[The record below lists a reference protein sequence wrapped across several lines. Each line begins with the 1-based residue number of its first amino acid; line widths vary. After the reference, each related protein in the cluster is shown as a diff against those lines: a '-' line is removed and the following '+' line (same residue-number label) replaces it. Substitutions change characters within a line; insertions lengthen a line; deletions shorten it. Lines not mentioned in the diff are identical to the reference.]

1 MGRSR
6 PAPKANPLAPA
17 LAALQAGDLERAA
30 RIAGEETQRTPANVS
45 AWELLS
51 VAEYR
56 RANAPAAIEA
66 AARAV
71 ALQPINPALKA
82 NLGAMLRAA
91 GRFDEAEAAYRAAI
105 AADPTL
111 ISARQNL
118 GNLLLDQDR
127 LAEAE
132 QSLREAVRLSPDQAE
147 PARGLAAVLQRQG
160 RLEQAA
166 AEFER
171 LLTLAP
177 DDAQAFSDLGCC
189 LMGLERHGPAHTAFD
204 RAIALKA
211 DLASA
216 HGNLGALHLRGGRLH
231 AAMEATRRA
240 HEISPHEHRW
250 ISNLAVIA
258 KDLGRFDESAVLF
271 HQALA
276 LRPDY
281 ASGHSNLLFCLNYHP
296 TLSAEAIF
304 EEYRRWD
311 QAHAIGKAPK
321 TPAWLVSSD
330 PDRRLRVGFVSPDF
344 REHAARHFIEPF
356 LRGLDRREVEIVCYA
371 ELANPDATSERLKAM
386 ADQWRLTAGLSDEA
400 VAEMIRRD
408 QIDILVDLGGHTASS
423 RLLVFAHRPAPIQV
437 AHMLGHGYTSGLTA
451 IDVFLSDDQ
460 LSPEGS
466 DHLFSERL
474 VRLDRIPLAYQPP
487 EGMTE
492 VAPTPALKNGH
503 VTFGYFGRPERINDQ
518 VIAVWSAIL
527 RGVPASKLMLNAKAL
542 AEPAFK
548 ALTEQKFAA
557 HGIGPERLELVYT
570 TPQPT
575 TWAAYGQVDVALDP
589 FPHNAGTTTIEAL
602 YLGVPV
608 LSLKDRPSVG
618 RFGASILGA
627 VGLGDWATDS
637 ADAYIAKAVAEASD
651 LPALDALRQGLRR
664 RFNASP
670 LADADG
676 LGRELAST
684 FRTLWKDWCG
694 QGRAEQAKALAID
707 SDNLRLQGRLPES
720 EAAARQALAI
730 DPACAPAAN
739 HLGNALVAQGRLME
753 GELAYAQALDL
764 DPGNAEAFNNRA
776 LSLMKRG
783 MVCAAEDDLRQAMAL
798 RPDLPEIGFNLA
810 SALQDQGRLKEA
822 LAEYRQAT
830 DQRPDHAVGHGAL
843 LFCLNYQTHLPAEAI
858 FAEFRRWNT
867 RHAAPQMPASPN
879 HRNNPDPDRRLR
891 IGYVSPDF
899 GTRSARHFIEPM
911 LAGHDRREVE
921 VFCYAETPNPDA
933 FTDRFKSMADAW
945 RSTVGLDDEAMAALI
960 AEDRIDVLIDLG
972 GHTARNRLRALARKP
987 APVQVAHFL
996 GHGYTSGL
1004 SAMDAFLAD
1013 GHLAPPG
1020 SDGLFAE
1027 PVRRMDRIPIAYL
1040 PPEGLPEVAPLPAL
1054 RKGHVTFGHFGRTV
1068 RINDEV
1074 VRVWAAILEALPGS
1088 RLMLNTAPFADPGVR
1103 QRYADLFA
1111 AEGIAADRLEL
1122 VFTTPQP
1129 TTWAAYGEV
1138 DIALDPFPHNA
1149 GTTTIEALWLGVPV
1163 VSLADRP
1170 SVGRFGK
1177 SILEAAG
1184 LGDWVTASREAY
1196 IARAVAAASDIKGL
1210 SDVRA
1215 GLRARMETSPLAD
1228 GAGLSRALEAEY
1240 RALWRDWCAGQAFD
1254 AAAVMQ
1260 GAAAAYG
1267 AGRYDE
1273 AATLFRKLT
1282 ERFDDAGS
1290 WSNLG
1295 ATLKAQ
1301 GRADEAEAAY
1311 RNAIARDP
1319 SLANAYTNLGNLLT
1333 GRRQFDEAE
1342 AAYRRALAIAPEQ
1355 PDAWRSLA
1363 LCLLG
1368 AQRADEAKAAIEQ
1381 ALVLAPDHAA
1391 AHETL
1396 ASLLRQGARP
1406 VQAEIHYRRATEL
1419 APNDPRML
1427 ANMAV
1432 ALEDLGRFDES
1443 AALFHQALA
1452 LRPDYASGHSNLLFC
1467 LNYHPTLSAEAIFE
1481 EYRRWDQAHAVGKA
1495 PKTPAWLVS
1504 SDPDRRLRVGF
1515 VSPDFREHAARHF
1528 IEPFLR
1534 GLDRREVEIVC
1545 YAELANADGTSERL
1559 KAMADQWR
1567 LTAGLSD
1574 EALAEMIRQDRIDI
1588 LVDLGG
1594 HTASSRLLVFA
1605 HRPAPIQV
1613 AHMLGHGYTSG
1624 LTAIDVFLSD
1634 DQLSPEGSDHLFSE
1648 RLVRLDRI
1656 PLAYQPPEG
1665 MTEVAPTPALKNGH
1679 VTFGYF
1685 GRPERINDQVI
1696 AVWSAI
1702 LRGVPASKLM
1712 LNAKALA
1719 EPAFKALTEQKFAA
1733 HGIGPE
1739 RLELVYTTPQPTTW
1753 AAYGQVD
1760 VALDPFPHNAGT
1772 TTIEALYLGVPV
1784 LSLKDRPSVGRF
1796 GASIL
1801 GAVGLGDW
1809 ATDSADAYIAKAI
1822 AETSDLPAL
1831 DALRQG
1837 LRRRFNA
1844 SPLADADGL
1853 GRDLA
1858 STFRTLWKDWCA
1870 DPASFE
1876 AASRRLRMRKEGEG
1890 DESSPTLPH
1899 PDARESRA
1907 SKDARDHQPAD
1918 DLGRQA
1924 IVAFSTGDLDSA
1936 VALAGQALAAD
1947 PDHFDALH
1955 VRGVVQFKQGRLDDA
1970 ARDVAAAIALNP
1982 ERAEPRWNLTAI
1994 LRAKGDLAGAEAQGQ
2009 AAVRA
2014 GPTFAEAHNN
2024 LGSVYQDLAR
2034 AGEAEACFRE
2044 AIRLRPDYAEAWSNL
2059 AWTLNARGLGVEAET
2074 AARRAI
2080 AIRPGDANAFN
2091 NLGSA
2096 LMQLDRLEEAGD
2108 AFRQAVALKPD
2119 FAMAHSNLLFCL
2131 NYSPTLSGEAI
2142 FAEYRRWNDRHARGL
2157 AQPRAFEID
2166 TNPTRRL
2173 RVGYVSPDFRNH
2185 AVSYFVEPMLAAHD
2199 RSRIELFCYSETRNT
2214 DAVTDRFKAL
2224 AGHWRSTVGL
2234 GDEAMAAMIL
2244 EDRIDVLVDLA
2255 GHTALNR
2262 LAVFARRVAPI
2273 QLAHMVG
2280 SGCTTGLDEMD
2291 GSLSDVGFAP
2301 PGAEAFFSEPIIR
2314 LPRIPLTYAPP
2325 AGMPEVSPSP
2335 AAAKGY
2341 VTFGCFSRTARIN
2354 DRVLDAWADILGR
2367 VPTARLMLNA
2377 KPFQEKSMRKAFRAR
2392 LVQRGV
2398 KPARLDLVYTTPQP
2412 TTWAAY
2418 GDIDIALDPFPHNAG
2433 TTTFEALWL
2442 GVPVVSL
2449 ADRPPVGRFG
2459 KSILGA
2465 AGLDDWATDDVKA
2478 YVDKAVKAARDIPAL
2493 AELRAGLRERIE
2505 RSPLRDPIGLARAL
2519 EAVYRDLYLAR
2530 VGRH

>member
-1 MGRSR
+1 M
-6 PAPKANPLAPA
+6 ANPLAPA
-17 LAALQAGDLERAA
+17 LAALQLGDLDRAA
-30 RIAGEETQRTPANVS
+30 QIAGHETRREPANVS

-66 AARAV
+66 ASRAV

-91 GRFDEAEAAYRAAI
+91 GRLDEAEAAYREAI
-105 AADPTL
+105 ATGPTL

-132 QSLREAVRLSPDQAE
+132 QTLREAVRIAPAQAD

-160 RLEQAA
+160 RLEEAA

-171 LLTLAP
+171 LLALAP
-177 DDAQAFSDLGCC
+177 GDAQALSDLGCC
-189 LMGLERHGPAHTAFD
+189 LMGLERHGPAQAAFD
-204 RAIALKA
+204 HAIALA
-211 DLASA
+211 PNLASA
-216 HGNLGALHLRGGRLH
+216 HGNLGALNLRAGRLH

-240 HEISPHEHRW
+240 HEISPDEHRW

-258 KDLGRFDESAVLF
+258 KDLGRFDESAALF

-296 TLSAEAIF
+296 TMSAEAIF

-311 QAHAIGKAPK
+311 QAHAVGKAPAE
-321 TPAWLVSSD
+321 PQWLVSRD
-330 PDRRLRVGFVSPDF
+330 PNRRLRVGFVSPDF

-356 LRGLDRREVEIVCYA
+356 LSGLDRSDVEIVCYA
-371 ELANPDATSERLKAM
+371 ELANADGTSERLKAM

-400 VAEMIRRD
+400 VAEMIRQD
-408 QIDILVDLGGHTASS
+408 KVDILVDLGGHTASS
-423 RLLVFAHRPAPIQV
+423 RLPVFAYRPAPIQV
-437 AHMLGHGYTSGLTA
+437 AHMLGHGYTSGLSA

-460 LSPEGS
+460 LSPQGS
-466 DHLFSERL
+466 DHLFSEKL

-487 EGMTE
+487 EGMPE
-492 VAPTPALKNGH
+492 VVPTPGLAKGH
-503 VTFGYFGRPERINDQ
+503 VTFGYFGRPERVNEQ

-527 RGVPASKLMLNAKAL
+527 EQVPSSRLMLNAKAL

-548 ALTEQKFAA
+548 ALMEQKFAA
-557 HGIGPERLELVYT
+557 HGVGPERLELVYT

-575 TWAAYGQVDVALDP
+575 TWAAYGQVDIALDP

-627 VGLGDWATDS
+627 VGLGDWATDDT
-637 ADAYIAKAVAEASD
+637 DAYIAKAVAEAAD
-651 LPALDALRQGLRR
+651 LPALDALRQGLRH
-664 RFNASP
+664 RFNTSP

-676 LGRELAST
+676 LGRELAQT

-694 QGRAEQAKALAID
+694 EGKAEQAKALAID
-707 SDNLRLQGRLPES
+707 SDTLRLQGKLPEA
-720 EAAARQALAI
+720 EVAARQALAI
-730 DPACAPAAN
+730 DPACAAAAN
-739 HLGNALVAQGRLME
+739 HLGNALVAQGRLLE
-753 GELAYAQALDL
+753 AEAAYAQALDL

-783 MVCAAEDDLRQAMAL
+783 MVCAAEQDLRRAMAL
-798 RPDLPEIGFNLA
+798 RPELPEIGFNLA

-822 LAEYRQAT
+822 LAEYRQAAE
-830 DQRPDHAVGHGAL
+830 QRPDHAVGHGAV
-843 LFCLNYQTHLPAEAI
+843 LFCLNYQTHLPAEDI
-858 FAEFRRWNT
+858 FAEFRRWDA
-867 RHAAPQMPASPN
+867 RHAAPHTPASPN
-879 HRNNPDPDRRLR
+879 HKNNPDPERRLR

-911 LAGHDRREVE
+911 LTGHDRRQVE
-921 VFCYAETPNPDA
+921 VVCYAETPNPDA
-933 FTDRFKSMADAW
+933 FTDRFKAMADEW
-945 RSTVGLDDEAMAALI
+945 RSTVGLDDDQMAALI
-960 AEDRIDVLIDLG
+960 AQDRIDVLIDLG
-972 GHTARNRLRALARKP
+972 GHTARNRLRALSRKP

-1013 GHLAPPG
+1013 QHLAPPG
-1020 SDGLFAE
+1020 SEGLFTEA
-1027 PVRRMDRIPIAYL
+1027 VRRMDRIPIAYL

-1054 RKGHVTFGHFGRTV
+1054 RKGYVTFGHFGRTV

-1074 VRVWAAILEALPGS
+1074 VQVWAAILKAVPDS

-1111 AEGIAADRLEL
+1111 AEGVEADRLEM

-1149 GTTTIEALWLGVPV
+1149 GVTTIEALWLGVPV

-1184 LGDWVTASREAY
+1184 LGDWVTTSRKDY
-1196 IARAVAAASDIKGL
+1196 IARAVAAASDIEGL
-1210 SDVRA
+1210 VNLRA
-1215 GLRARMETSPLAD
+1215 GLRARMGASPLAD

-1240 RALWRDWCAGQAFD
+1240 RALWQGWCATQAFD
-1254 AAAVMQ
+1254 PTAVLQ
-1260 GAAAAYG
+1260 DAAAAYG
-1267 AGRYDE
+1267 EGRYDE
-1273 AATLFRKLT
+1273 ATTLFRKLT
-1282 ERFDDAGS
+1282 DRFDDAGS

-1301 GRADEAEAAY
+1301 GRTDEAEAAY

-1319 SLANAYTNLGNLLT
+1319 SLANAHANLGNLLT
-1333 GRRQFDEAE
+1333 GRRQFDDAE
-1342 AAYRRALAIAPEQ
+1342 AAYRRALEIS
-1355 PDAWRSLA
+1355 PDQAEVWRSLA
-1363 LCLLG
+1363 LCLMG
-1368 AQRADEAKAAIEQ
+1368 AQRAAEAKAAIEQ
-1381 ALVLAPDHAA
+1381 ALALAPDDAA

-1396 ASLLRQGARP
+1396 ASLLRQAGRP
-1406 VQAEIHYRRATEL
+1406 VEAETHYRRATEL

-1427 ANMAV
+1427 SNMAV

-1467 LNYHPTLSAEAIFE
+1467 LNYHPTMSAEAIFE

-1495 PKTPAWLVS
+1495 PAEPQWLVS
-1504 SDPDRRLRVGF
+1504 RDPNRRLRVGF

-1528 IEPFLR
+1528 IEPFLS
-1534 GLDRREVEIVC
+1534 GLDRSDVEIVC

-1574 EALAEMIRQDRIDI
+1574 EAVAEMIRQDKVDI

-1594 HTASSRLLVFA
+1594 HTASSRLPVFA
-1605 HRPAPIQV
+1605 YRPAPIQV

-1624 LTAIDVFLSD
+1624 LSAIDVFLSD
-1634 DQLSPEGSDHLFSE
+1634 DQLSPQGSDHLFSE
-1648 RLVRLDRI
+1648 KLVRLDRI

-1665 MTEVAPTPALKNGH
+1665 MPEVVPTPGLAKGH

-1685 GRPERINDQVI
+1685 GRPERVNEQVI

-1702 LRGVPASKLM
+1702 LEQVPSSRLM

-1719 EPAFKALTEQKFAA
+1719 EPAFKALMEQKFAA
-1733 HGIGPE
+1733 HGVGPE

-1760 VALDPFPHNAGT
+1760 IALDPFPHNAGT

-1809 ATDSADAYIAKAI
+1809 ATDDTDAYIAKAV
-1822 AETSDLPAL
+1822 AEAADLPAL

-1837 LRRRFNA
+1837 LRHRFNT

-1853 GRDLA
+1853 GRELA
-1858 STFRTLWKDWCA
+1858 ATFRTLWKDWCGEGKA
-1870 DPASFE
+1870 DPP
-1876 AASRRLRMRKEGEG
+1876 L
-1890 DESSPTLPH
+1890 
-1899 PDARESRA
+1899 
-1907 SKDARDHQPAD
+1907 AD
-1918 DLGRQA
+1918 DLGHQA
-1924 IVAFSTGDLDSA
+1924 IAAFSAGDPTGA
-1936 VALAGQALAAD
+1936 ATLADKALAANS
-1947 PDHFDALH
+1947 DHFDALH
-1955 VRGVVQFKQGRLDDA
+1955 VRGVVRFKQGRLNDA
-1970 ARDVAAAIALNP
+1970 AQDVAAAIALNP
-1982 ERAEPRWNLTAI
+1982 ERPEPRWNLTAI
-1994 LRAKGDLAGAEAQGQ
+1994 LRAKGDLTDAEAQGL
-2009 AAVRA
+2009 AAIRA
-2014 GPTFAEAHNN
+2014 GPAFAEAHNN

-2059 AWTLNARGLGVEAET
+2059 AWTLNARGLGVESET

-2096 LMQLDRLEEAGD
+2096 LMQLDRLDEAGD

-2142 FAEYRRWNDRHARGL
+2142 FAEYRRWNDLHARGL
-2157 AQPRAFEID
+2157 ARPRAFAFD
-2166 TNPTRRL
+2166 PDPARRL

-2199 RSRIELFCYSETRNT
+2199 RSRVELFCYSETRNP
-2214 DAVTDRFKAL
+2214 DAVTERFKAL
-2224 AGHWRSTVGL
+2224 ADHWRSTVGL
-2234 GDEAMAAMIL
+2234 SDDAMAAMIL
-2244 EDRIDVLVDLA
+2244 EDRIDVLADLA

-2262 LAVFARRVAPI
+2262 LSVFARRVAPV
-2273 QLAHMVG
+2273 QVAHMVG
-2280 SGCTTGLDEMD
+2280 SGSTTGLDEMD
-2291 GSLSDVGFAP
+2291 AFLSDAALTP
-2301 PGAEAFFSEPIIR
+2301 AGAEAIFSEQIIR
-2314 LPRIPLTYAPP
+2314 LPRMPLTYAPP
-2325 AGMPEVSPSP
+2325 AGMPEPSPSP
-2335 AAAKGY
+2335 ASAKGY

-2354 DRVLDAWADILGR
+2354 DRVLDAWADILRR
-2367 VPTARLMLNA
+2367 VPTARLTLNA
-2377 KPFQEKSMRKAFRAR
+2377 KPFQEKSMRKAFRAHFAE
-2392 LVQRGV
+2392 RGV
-2398 KPARLDLVYTTPQP
+2398 KAGRLDLVYTTPQP

-2449 ADRPPVGRFG
+2449 ADRAPVGRFG

-2465 AGLDDWATDDVKA
+2465 ASLGDWATDDVKA
-2478 YVDKAVKAARDIPAL
+2478 YVDKAVKAARDIPTL
-2493 AELRAGLRERIE
+2493 ARLRAGLRDRIE
-2505 RSPLRDPIGLARAL
+2505 QSPLRDPTGLARAL
-2519 EAVYRDLYLAR
+2519 ENAYRDLYRAR
-2530 VGRH
+2530 ADRR